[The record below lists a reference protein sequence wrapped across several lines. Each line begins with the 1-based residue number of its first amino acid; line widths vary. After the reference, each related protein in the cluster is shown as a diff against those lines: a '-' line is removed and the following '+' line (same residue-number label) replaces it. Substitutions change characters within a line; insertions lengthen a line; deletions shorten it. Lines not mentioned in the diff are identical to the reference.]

1 MLIQF
6 IELEIGLLPAMAEL
20 EAAIATR
27 LQQHG
32 EPLRWAITQIDPVR
46 QIAHIEAVVTV
57 GDFTHPHS
65 VCSS

>member
-1 MLIQF
+1 MIIQF

-32 EPLRWAITQIDPVR
+32 APLRWAITQIDPVQ
-46 QIAHIEAVVTV
+46 QIVHIEAVVTV
-57 GDFTHPHS
+57 GDYHS
-65 VCSS
+65 SP

>member
-1 MLIQF
+1 MIIQF
-6 IELEIGLLPAMAEL
+6 IELEIGLLPAVADL
-20 EAAIATR
+20 ETAIATR

-57 GDFTHPHS
+57 GDYHS
-65 VCSS
+65 SP